1 MANFP
6 EESGFIPQARA
17 STFALPRF
25 GMDGKDGDGD
35 TCFFAHL
42 ISFLAIFSGFCPYV
56 TGFLPLC
63 HLCLK
68 YLKPQVW
75 QLPYLPYRHWTFVME
90 SHSKTG
96 REFLVFGINCAF
108 LTFSSFPLY
117 GIKNILLIDIC
128 SFFHPSASDILY
140 ITIQY
145 LNIFSHHIILLS
157 HHGWEL
163 FSLS

>member
-68 YLKPQVW
+68 YLKPR
-75 QLPYLPYRHWTFVME
+75 YGNCNTCH
-90 SHSKTG
+90 TG
-96 REFLVFGINCAF
+96 VAAPG
-108 LTFSSFPLY
+108 
-117 GIKNILLIDIC
+117 
-128 SFFHPSASDILY
+128 
-140 ITIQY
+140 
-145 LNIFSHHIILLS
+145 LLS
-157 HHGWEL
+157 W
-163 FSLS
+163 SLIQKQEENF

>member
-6 EESGFIPQARA
+6 EESGFIPQAQA
-17 STFALPRF
+17 S
-25 GMDGKDGDGD
+25 
-35 TCFFAHL
+35 
-42 ISFLAIFSGFCPYV
+42 
-56 TGFLPLC
+56 
-63 HLCLK
+63 
-68 YLKPQVW
+68 
-75 QLPYLPYRHWTFVME
+75 TFVME

-140 ITIQY
+140 YYTIF
-145 LNIFSHHIILLS
+145 NIFSHHIILLS
-157 HHGWEL
+157 HQGWEL
-163 FSLS
+163 FSLSLKVEIIIP

>member
-6 EESGFIPQARA
+6 EESGFIPQAQA
-17 STFALPRF
+17 S
-25 GMDGKDGDGD
+25 
-35 TCFFAHL
+35 
-42 ISFLAIFSGFCPYV
+42 
-56 TGFLPLC
+56 
-63 HLCLK
+63 
-68 YLKPQVW
+68 
-75 QLPYLPYRHWTFVME
+75 TFVME

-117 GIKNILLIDIC
+117 GIKNIPLKDIC
-128 SFFHPSASDILY
+128 SFFTHLRRIYY

>member
-6 EESGFIPQARA
+6 DESGFIPQAQA
-17 STFALPRF
+17 S
-25 GMDGKDGDGD
+25 
-35 TCFFAHL
+35 
-42 ISFLAIFSGFCPYV
+42 
-56 TGFLPLC
+56 
-63 HLCLK
+63 
-68 YLKPQVW
+68 
-75 QLPYLPYRHWTFVME
+75 TFVME

-117 GIKNILLIDIC
+117 GIKNIPLKDIC

>member
-6 EESGFIPQARA
+6 EESGFIPQAQA
-17 STFALPRF
+17 S
-25 GMDGKDGDGD
+25 
-35 TCFFAHL
+35 
-42 ISFLAIFSGFCPYV
+42 
-56 TGFLPLC
+56 
-63 HLCLK
+63 
-68 YLKPQVW
+68 
-75 QLPYLPYRHWTFVME
+75 TFVME

-117 GIKNILLIDIC
+117 GIKNIPLKDIC

-157 HHGWEL
+157 HQGWEL
-163 FSLS
+163 FSLSLKVEIIMP